1 MNRVTI
7 LIPMA
12 WDDAIMLG
20 QRIAALLRSGEL
32 APAELAAIKRVYDE
46 VARAGA
52 ADWHHAEVP
61 K

>member
-7 LIPMA
+7 LIPVA
-12 WDDAIMLG
+12 WDDAIVLG
-20 QRIAALLRSGEL
+20 QRLATLLRSSDL

-46 VARAGA
+46 VARNGA
-52 ADWHHAEVP
+52 ADWYHDGVP